1 MDESPRG
8 WQGMERW
15 IERLGICLLNG
26 RLPLPL
32 PFSLLNESQ
41 FYSVSSTREE
51 TSPSPGTI
59 LFSPGRHDTFSPGRD
74 LLRNSHVMQT

>member
-1 MDESPRG
+1 MDESPSG

-41 FYSVSSTREE
+41 FYSVSITREE
-51 TSPSPGTI
+51 TSPSPGNTSYF
-59 LFSPGRHDTFSPGRD
+59 LQAAMTPCPQPETCLGRA
-74 LLRNSHVMQT
+74 M